1 VVLRQ
6 RPLSELEKEQ
16 NNEYVWE
23 YNENKISLK
32 ESLVDEYHKLTKNKL
47 NLKEIQKQK
56 LRKIFSENENNKSIY
71 ICQVQQIIR

>member
-23 YNENKISLK
+23 FNENKISISLK
-32 ESLVDEYHKLTKNKL
+32 ESMVDEYHRLFKNKL
-47 NLKEIQKQK
+47 NLKEI
-56 LRKIFSENENNKSIY
+56 
-71 ICQVQQIIR
+71 